1 MPIRIPRPAAT
12 SPTRIAGAVS
22 IVALL
27 LIGGFAALAIQTSY
41 NSDLST
47 EASKLS
53 STAAVTSEL
62 VAREMRSVE
71 VIDQATVERKSF
83 VTAFGPGVAGQI
95 DAAGLQGVL
104 DQVRALRPEFQFA
117 AVSDAAGATLGVS
130 PANPAVMGKNFSYR
144 DWYRGVTRSAKP
156 YVSSAYVSAVKGAP
170 LVVAVATPVR
180 AMTPSD
186 VAGRGLPS
194 GAVIGTFFIGYKIG
208 SIQAFADHIAS
219 VEQVDLELTD
229 QAGVLMAR
237 EGGIAG
243 QLIKRAPAPDF
254 NAALQGRTGNS
265 MSATELAASS
275 PVSGIGWVIR
285 ATTPLSGTVAVA
297 QRRTTT
303 LIASGLLLVLALGS
317 ALLVAGTRRLAHA
330 NARHAASA
338 AQLQAVLGSLTESIT
353 VYDAAG
359 ALISAN
365 PATERL
371 LGFRHSGVAGHALVA
386 EPSELIRED
395 GSIIPDEATPLATA
409 VRTGVASEGV
419 VSGIRR
425 LSDHAVRW
433 VSLSAVPIRDG
444 KREVS
449 GYVSSATDVTE
460 RVDSAREMRILSEA
474 SENLAASLEPAVVIR
489 ALTRAA
495 ANMCSTPGEPP
506 RRAQIFIVEATS
518 FTITAEDDVDG
529 IAVMEGVTMAL
540 GEHPY
545 VQQVVANKEAVV
557 SALDYAQFGG
567 EIASVVMKSGV
578 KNGAWIPIE
587 HRGEVYAVL
596 AVSGRQDAL
605 VSDAQL
611 VRLKT
616 LASIG
621 ELALNNARTHQHVA
635 EMARTDPLTGLANRR
650 ALSERMRQLPR
661 TNFAILAMDIDNLKR
676 INDSHGHAAGDDAIA
691 RIGQALARE
700 VRPADLV
707 ARMGGDEFLAL
718 LVDCDSDGA
727 RRLSERLDRTVANLA
742 FGWGAA
748 SVSVGFA
755 VGIPGDDPEAVAKTA
770 DAVLYEAKA
779 LTRQRD
785 DTRGSE
791 LPATA

>member
-1 MPIRIPRPAAT
+1 LPIRIPRPAAT

-41 NSDLST
+41 NSDVST

-297 QRRTTT
+297 QRQTTT
-303 LIASGLLLVLALGS
+303 LIASGLLLVLRA
-317 ALLVAGTRRLAHA
+317 VAGADPGERTPGRRYATPGS
-330 NARHAASA
+330 RKRASCR
-338 AQLQAVLGSLTESIT
+338 QRSP
-353 VYDAAG
+353 AAG
-359 ALISAN
+359 S
-365 PATERL
+365 PRL
-371 LGFRHSGVAGHALVA
+371 
-386 EPSELIRED
+386 
-395 GSIIPDEATPLATA
+395 T
-409 VRTGVASEGV
+409 
-419 VSGIRR
+419 
-425 LSDHAVRW
+425 
-433 VSLSAVPIRDG
+433 
-444 KREVS
+444 
-449 GYVSSATDVTE
+449 Y
-460 RVDSAREMRILSEA
+460 RVHHCLR
-474 SENLAASLEPAVVIR
+474 
-489 ALTRAA
+489 
-495 ANMCSTPGEPP
+495 C
-506 RRAQIFIVEATS
+506 
-518 FTITAEDDVDG
+518 
-529 IAVMEGVTMAL
+529 
-540 GEHPY
+540 
-545 VQQVVANKEAVV
+545 
-557 SALDYAQFGG
+557 GG
-567 EIASVVMKSGV
+567 G
-578 KNGAWIPIE
+578 
-587 HRGEVYAVL
+587 
-596 AVSGRQDAL
+596 
-605 VSDAQL
+605 
-611 VRLKT
+611 
-616 LASIG
+616 
-621 ELALNNARTHQHVA
+621 
-635 EMARTDPLTGLANRR
+635 
-650 ALSERMRQLPR
+650 
-661 TNFAILAMDIDNLKR
+661 
-676 INDSHGHAAGDDAIA
+676 
-691 RIGQALARE
+691 
-700 VRPADLV
+700 ADLRQPRHRTPAGV
-707 ARMGGDEFLAL
+707 QAQWGRRPRPGG
-718 LVDCDSDGA
+718 
-727 RRLSERLDRTVANLA
+727 
-742 FGWGAA
+742 
-748 SVSVGFA
+748 
-755 VGIPGDDPEAVAKTA
+755 
-770 DAVLYEAKA
+770 
-779 LTRQRD
+779 
-785 DTRGSE
+785 
-791 LPATA
+791 